1 MQTEDRPVL
10 LFENTVSQ
18 NELTFCWQAVLA
30 ACQQTQND
38 PSRIM
43 TLEDVAAQAAEYA
56 VFYLGEESEMFNA
69 KVAKRIIQKNFAG
82 FFA

>member
-43 TLEDVAAQAAEYA
+43 TLEDIAAQAAEYA
-56 VFYLGEESEMFNA
+56 VFYMGEESEMFNVNIA
-69 KVAKRIIQKNFAG
+69 KVILKQYFAG